1 MAPRLPVPQPSV
13 PCLPSKVSGTGMTGG
28 ITVVWAVP
36 PRCCGPGGHLARSGP
51 GAPPR
56 SCCRDQAARVPGE
69 GPRRWRRRQLR
80 GDRAGVARVPRA
92 SGQHFLLETSGQGTR
107 SGCSSDRAD
116 RLGPPPPFCLG
127 AGRGSLG
134 RGWPCLQ
141 GAPSQGRLT
150 GVRTGVGAARVGSVR
165 QGTWPPRCSLRDA
178 FPQMGRRP
186 RSSPESPRFPREGAL
201 RAPVARAATP
211 TVSPSASPTLPTA
224 SWGPGWGAG

>member
-1 MAPRLPVPQPSV
+1 MAPRLPVPQPLV

-36 PRCCGPGGHLARSGP
+36 PRCRGPGGHLARSGP

-80 GDRAGVARVPRA
+80 GDRAGVARAPRA

-150 GVRTGVGAARVGSVR
+150 GARTGVGAAPSGVSEPGDLAASV
-165 QGTWPPRCSLRDA
+165 QPPRCFSSNG
-178 FPQMGRRP
+178 PQAQEQP
-186 RSSPESPRFPREGAL
+186 RVPRFPREGAL
-201 RAPVARAATP
+201 RAPVAGAATP